1 MKILSVILP
10 QKRKQP
16 TFCDATS
23 GFPMKICLRNGC
35 RNSVLMSLHHQSEEQ
50 PRSGYLRAISMEFLL
65 ARFSDVILWGNQ
77 CWRHKWWLFYSGYS
91 RTCCIMI
98 MINSIVLY
106 NDNVSNSYGKSWV
119 SSCEKAWV
127 PLQNHWV
134 PVQGTMRPW
143 VFMYPQLIWR
153 QTQKLCVTC
162 SLRKLKFT
170 SSMIKHNKDSK
181 NYALLNNSHKNS
193 HRNHTN
199 RILYKNIFR
208 SINQSLHPTCYFAS
222 LGILMRQGHRMQRE
236 QNHCL

>member
-1 MKILSVILP
+1 
-10 QKRKQP
+10 
-16 TFCDATS
+16 
-23 GFPMKICLRNGC
+23 
-35 RNSVLMSLHHQSEEQ
+35 
-50 PRSGYLRAISMEFLL
+50 MEFLL
-65 ARFSDVILWGNQ
+65 ARFSDVILQGNH
-77 CWRHKWWLFYSGYS
+77 CWCHKWWLFYSGYS

-98 MINSIVLY
+98 MINLIVLY
-106 NDNVSNSYGKSWV
+106 SDNVSNSYGKSWV

-199 RILYKNIFR
+199 GVLCKNIFR
-208 SINQSLHPTCYFAS
+208 LINRSLHPTCYFAS
-222 LGILMRQGHRMQRE
+222 LGILMRQGHRMKR
-236 QNHCL
+236 

>member
-23 GFPMKICLRNGC
+23 GFPRKICLRNGC
-35 RNSVLMSLHHQSEEQ
+35 RNSVLMWLHHQSEEQ

-65 ARFSDVILWGNQ
+65 ARFSDVILRGNQ
-77 CWRHKWWLFYSGYS
+77 CWRHKWWLFYSGCS

-106 NDNVSNSYGKSWV
+106 SDNVSSSYGKSWV

-162 SLRKLKFT
+162 SLLKLKFAPF
-170 SSMIKHNKDSK
+170 MIKHNKD
-181 NYALLNNSHKNS
+181 
-193 HRNHTN
+193 
-199 RILYKNIFR
+199 
-208 SINQSLHPTCYFAS
+208 
-222 LGILMRQGHRMQRE
+222 
-236 QNHCL
+236 